1 MVMTNMSSS
10 EGDNSDSD
18 VEMLQ
23 DRKEEKEDFKRRR
36 RRQKEETTYGIFG
49 DMDNVRNLSTGTA
62 GGVDSDIASV
72 GMNRRQRRKL
82 QQERLSKPVGF
93 VNASVNLAST
103 AQRQTTAAA
112 QEDVGGQKDEEVDK
126 GMEGLALNLNPP
138 PPPPTQPTP
147 APPPP
152 PPKPVKL
159 DRNFGNWE
167 KHTKGIGSKLLA
179 KMGFTGRLGKQSTGV
194 TRQIEVKL
202 RPNGI
207 GLGFG
212 NFKESS
218 TLKINREIEADR
230 IGISTEEE
238 DKGQTKIVSGIP
250 RTREGSWKK
259 GKKVKPKLVM
269 ADDIFEE
276 EKDIKESET
285 KQQLILDMRGPQ
297 TRIITDAAE
306 LAQPVTSEIYPP
318 ALGEELLHN
327 VSLVVSLSE
336 AELRSLLARVT
347 SEEARAAA
355 SLKEVEEYKNRL
367 SAGKS
372 QQNRLK
378 SIRAILNKANS
389 SVSVTDIAEKFSF
402 LKENYSEEYGL
413 FDLDRLVPTLGA
425 PIVKKEIA
433 EWKPLLDPSLGATI
447 LAQWKL
453 VLCSS
458 HEEKGEELEEG
469 NVPPSETN
477 EAYSYLIQDIVLP
490 KVRRC
495 LVNEWNPQENPEEAI
510 ALLDHLSP
518 VLPYRLIDSL
528 ALETVLPKLEY
539 SVKQWDARKRDLSI
553 NVHKWILPWRQ
564 FLGSKLSIL
573 FPLLRRKMASAL
585 TGWSPPDPSALA
597 SLSPWLGVFDS
608 RSMEA
613 LLSGPILPKL
623 VHVLRDELVID
634 PSEQDLGPFRSVMD
648 WKNILPH
655 VYLASLF
662 EGEFFGKWIAALHYW
677 LSEGEANPEEVAK
690 WYQGWKSL
698 FPKSLQ
704 EDKRI
709 EECFNV
715 ALYLM
720 ETRME
725 RMALPEFSSLK
736 RKLPRSFQETLKK
749 RKDEDAKTR
758 DAEQQRAVVDAP
770 TCRPL
775 GGSTAHEPLF
785 RDVMATYAEEHG
797 VEFVPK
803 LGRSVGGKQL
813 YTFGGIPVLVDQL
826 VRVEIPRG
834 SGSWTPISVEV
845 LMQKVKQLEK

>member
-1 MVMTNMSSS
+1 MVMANMSSS
-10 EGDNSDSD
+10 EGEDSDSD

-23 DRKEEKEDFKRRR
+23 DRKEEKEYLKRRR
-36 RRQKEETTYGIFG
+36 RGRKEEATYGGFG
-49 DMDNVRNLSTGTA
+49 DMDAAHNLSTGTA
-62 GGVDSDIASV
+62 GDGDIAGV

-93 VNASVNLAST
+93 VSASVNPVPMDNAI
-103 AQRQTTAAA
+103 QKQTTVVA
-112 QEDVGGQKDEEVDK
+112 QENVSGQKDEEVDK
-126 GMEGLALNLNPP
+126 GMEEGLARNHTPPLPP
-138 PPPPTQPTP
+138 PPL
-147 APPPP
+147 
-152 PPKPVKL
+152 KPVKM
-159 DRNFGNWE
+159 DANFGNWE

-194 TRQIEVKL
+194 TRQVEVKL

-212 NFKESS
+212 NFKEAS

-230 IGISTEEE
+230 IGVSMEEE
-238 DKGQTKIVSGIP
+238 EGGQLQTEIVSGIP

-259 GKKVKPKLVM
+259 GKKGKPKLVM
-269 ADDIFEE
+269 ADNILEE
-276 EKDIKESET
+276 ERSIEGET
-285 KQQLILDMRGPQ
+285 KQQQQTILDMRGPQ
-297 TRIITDAAE
+297 TRVITDAAE
-306 LAQPVTSEIYPP
+306 LAHPTTSDIHPP

-327 VSLVVSLSE
+327 VSLVVSLLE
-336 AELRSLLARVT
+336 AELRSLLARVR
-347 SEEARAAA
+347 SEEVRAAA
-355 SLKEVEEYKNRL
+355 SLKEGEEYENRF
-367 SAGKS
+367 SKGKS
-372 QQNRLK
+372 QLERLS
-378 SIRAILNKANS
+378 SIRSILNKVNS
-389 SVSVTDIAEKFSF
+389 SVSVTDIAEKFCF

-425 PIVKKEIA
+425 PIVKKDIA

-458 HEEKGEELEEG
+458 QEKGEELKEG
-469 NVPPSETN
+469 SMPPSEAN
-477 EAYSYLIQDIVLP
+477 QAYSYLIQDIVLP

-518 VLPYRLIDSL
+518 VLAPHLIDSL

-539 SVKQWDARKRDLSI
+539 SVKQWDARKGDLPTNI
-553 NVHKWILPWRQ
+553 HKWILPWRHVI
-564 FLGSKLSIL
+564 GSKLGVL
-573 FPLLRRKMASAL
+573 FPLVRRKLASAL
-585 TGWSPPDPSALA
+585 AGWSPPDPSALA
-597 SLSPWLGVFDS
+597 SLSPWSGVFDS

-613 LLSGPILPKL
+613 LLSGSILPKL

-634 PSEQDLGPFRSVMD
+634 PSEQNLGPFNSVMD

-662 EGEFFGKWIAALHYW
+662 EGEFFGKWVAALHHW

-698 FPKSLQ
+698 FPKSLK

-709 EECFNV
+709 DGCFNI

-720 ETRME
+720 KTQME
-725 RMALPEFSSLK
+725 RMALPEFISLK
-736 RKLPRSFQETLKK
+736 KKLPRSFQETLKK
-749 RKDEDAKTR
+749 RKDDDAKNRNT
-758 DAEQQRAVVDAP
+758 EQQRVIVDAP
-770 TCRPL
+770 TSRPL
-775 GGSTAHEPLF
+775 GGATTHEPLF
-785 RDVMATYAEEHG
+785 RDVLSTYAEEHG

-826 VRVEIPRG
+826 VHVEMPRG
-834 SGSWTPISVEV
+834 SGNWTPISVEV

>member
-1 MVMTNMSSS
+1 MSSS
-10 EGDNSDSD
+10 EGDDSDSD
-18 VEMLQ
+18 IEMLQ
-23 DRKEEKEDFKRRR
+23 DQKEEKEDRERRR
-36 RRQKEETTYGIFG
+36 RGRKEEVTYGIFG

-62 GGVDSDIASV
+62 GGRDSDIAGV
-72 GMNRRQRRKL
+72 GMNRQQRRKL

-93 VNASVNLAST
+93 VSASVNPAST
-103 AQRQTTAAA
+103 ATTQRQTTAAA
-112 QEDVGGQKDEEVDK
+112 QKDVSGQKDKEVDK
-126 GMEGLALNLNPP
+126 GIEGLALNPN
-138 PPPPTQPTP
+138 
-147 APPPP
+147 PPP

-159 DRNFGNWE
+159 DANFGNWE

-218 TLKINREIEADR
+218 TLKINRQIEADR

-238 DKGQTKIVSGIP
+238 DKGQTEIVSGIP
-250 RTREGSWKK
+250 RRREESWKK

-269 ADDIFEE
+269 ADDILEE
-276 EKDIKESET
+276 EKDINESET
-285 KQQLILDMRGPQ
+285 KQQQQLILDMRGPQ
-297 TRIITDAAE
+297 IRVITDAAE

-327 VSLVVSLSE
+327 VSLVVSLLE

-355 SLKEVEEYKNRL
+355 SLKEVEEYKNRF

-378 SIRAILNKANS
+378 SIRAILNKVNG

-413 FDLDRLVPTLGA
+413 FDFDRLVPTLGA

-433 EWKPLLDPSLGATI
+433 NWNPLLDPSLGVTI
-447 LAQWKL
+447 LARWKL

-458 HEEKGEELEEG
+458 QEEKGEELEEG
-469 NVPPSETN
+469 NVPLSETN

-518 VLPYRLIDSL
+518 VLPYHLIDSL

-539 SVKQWDARKRDLSI
+539 SVKQWDARKRDLPT

-564 FLGSKLSIL
+564 FLGSKLGIL

-613 LLSGPILPKL
+613 LLSGSILPKL

-634 PSEQDLGPFRSVMD
+634 PSEQDLGHFKSVMD

-662 EGEFFGKWIAALHYW
+662 EGEFFGKWVAALHYW
-677 LSEGEANPEEVAK
+677 LSEGEASPEEVAK

-698 FPKSLQ
+698 FPKRLQ

-709 EECFNV
+709 EGCFNV

-720 ETRME
+720 KTRME

-775 GGSTAHEPLF
+775 GGATAHEPLF

-826 VRVEIPRG
+826 VRVEMPRG
-834 SGSWTPISVEV
+834 SGNWTPISVEV